1 MISVSI
7 DGLFAP
13 VLERG
18 LSRDALAKLAP
29 QLKTAHRELMS
40 RRGGEIG
47 FYDLPRRNDLV
58 KLVTNEVS
66 RLRSICDELVVLG
79 IGGSSMG
86 GQALSMSLRHTVDR
100 PSRVHFVDNI
110 DPDTIGVLLGNLD
123 PASTSVVVISKS
135 GVTTETMA
143 QLLVMRRWLRVT
155 LGAGETRSR
164 MTFITQKG
172 RGLLHDVAQSEGVRT
187 IEIPENVGGRY
198 SVLTP
203 VGLLPAAFM
212 GVDIVGVMQGAAEM
226 VERVVSDD
234 IYVNP
239 GIQLAAGALLADR
252 ELGRRSL
259 VMMPYADA
267 LQKVTSWFVQLWA
280 ESLGKRIDRHGQIV
294 NSGQTPLPALGVTDQ
309 HAQLQL
315 FLEGPPDKAVML
327 VQAKKFK
334 RALPVPDELSDRE
347 EVAFLGGRDLSEVLA
362 AELRATR
369 AMLLDAGVPVIDVGL
384 GIVDAAHVGGL
395 FVLLEAACACTG
407 LVMGI
412 NPFDEPGIEA
422 GKRMAAG
429 LLGCPGYERDAD
441 RVLMREARKDRLS

>member
-18 LSRDALAKLAP
+18 LDRDTLSKLAP
-29 QLKTAHRELMS
+29 ELRTAHRELMS
-40 RRGGEIG
+40 RRGGEVG
-47 FYDLPRRNDLV
+47 FYDLPRRNDLLKMV
-58 KLVTNEVS
+58 MNEVS
-66 RLRSICDELVVLG
+66 RLRSICDQLVVLG

-86 GQALSMSLRHTVDR
+86 GQALGTSLRHTIDR
-100 PSRVHFVDNI
+100 PSRVCFVDNI
-110 DPDTIGVLLGNLD
+110 DPDSMGELLDTLD
-123 PASTSVVVISKS
+123 PARTAVVVISKS
-135 GVTTETMA
+135 GATTETMA
-143 QLLVMRRWLRVT
+143 QLLVWRRWLRAT
-155 LGAGETRSR
+155 LGHGEARSR
-164 MTFITQKG
+164 MTFITQKDKG
-172 RGLLHDVAQSEGVRT
+172 FLSEVAAAEGIRSF
-187 IEIPENVGGRY
+187 EIPENVGGRY
-198 SVLTP
+198 SVLSP

-212 GVDIVGVMQGAAEM
+212 GADIREVMQGADEM

-234 IYVNP
+234 ISTNP
-239 GIQLAAGALLADR
+239 ATLLAAGALLADR
-252 ELGRRSL
+252 EMKRRNL
-259 VMMPYADA
+259 VMMPYTDA
-267 LQKVTSWFVQLWA
+267 LKTVTSWYVQLWA

-327 VQAKKFK
+327 VQVKKFR
-334 RALPVPDELSDRE
+334 RALPVPDELSDHE

-369 AMLLDAGVPVIDVGL
+369 AMLLDAGVPVIDVGMDT
-384 GIVDAAHVGGL
+384 VDAAHVGGL

-407 LVMGI
+407 LTMGI

-429 LLGCPGYERDAD
+429 LLGRPGYESDAD
-441 RVLMREARKDRLS
+441 RVLMREARKDRV

>member
-18 LSRDALAKLAP
+18 LARDALAKVMVD
-29 QLKTAHRELMS
+29 LKTAHRELMS
-40 RRGGEIG
+40 RRGGEVG
-47 FYDLPRRNDLV
+47 FYDLPQRNDLV
-58 KLVTNEVS
+58 KMVANEVS

-86 GQALSMSLRHTVDR
+86 GQALGMSLRHTVDR

-110 DPDTIGVLLGNLD
+110 DPDSMGQLLDTLD
-123 PASTSVVVISKS
+123 PARTAIVVISKS
-135 GVTTETMA
+135 GATTETMA

-155 LGAGETRSR
+155 LGAGEARSR
-164 MTFITQKG
+164 MTFVTQKG
-172 RGLLHDVAQSEGVRT
+172 KGLLSELAASEGIRSF
-187 IEIPENVGGRY
+187 EIPGNVGGRY

-203 VGLLPAAFM
+203 VGLLPAGFM
-212 GVDIVGVMQGAAEM
+212 GADIREVMQGADDM
-226 VERVVSDD
+226 VARVVSDNLET
-234 IYVNP
+234 NP
-239 GIQLAAGALLADR
+239 ATLLAAGALLADR
-252 ELGRRSL
+252 QLGRRNL

-267 LQKVTSWFVQLWA
+267 LRTVTSWYVQLWA
-280 ESLGKRIDRHGQIV
+280 ESLGKRMDRHGQVV
-294 NSGQTPLPALGVTDQ
+294 NSGQTPIAALGVTDQ

-327 VQAKKFK
+327 VQVQKFK

-347 EVAFLGGRDLSEVLA
+347 EVAYLGGRDLGEVLA

-384 GIVDAAHVGGL
+384 GTVDASHVGGL

-407 LVMGI
+407 LAMGV

-429 LLGCPGYERDAD
+429 LLGRPGYESDAD
-441 RVLMREARKDRLS
+441 RVLMREARKDRVS